1 MSPRKFLKIFL
12 LAALCA
18 SACRFWQPNNGAT
31 PTPTPVNVEEIKS
44 RIPFNT
50 KEPEIFQTE
59 IVTNANN
66 AENKIF
72 AARNGANQ
80 LTIYDYQTASE
91 TASLQLGGVNY
102 LIARHRKIYT
112 ENQTTADDG
121 GSDELFSVAGLLN
134 QRETAAFELLSDE
147 TDSAKYRIT
156 LDASKISEIIVTV
169 DKKINLP
176 VKQEFFSINGE
187 QKTLMTT
194 TELKNFSLQ
203 TDGQNFELPKDF
215 KKVSPA
221 EFYKIVRT
229 EPQK

>member
-18 SACRFWQPNNGAT
+18 SACRFWQSNNGAT
-31 PTPTPVNVEEIKS
+31 TTPTPINVEEIKS

-50 KEPEIFQTE
+50 KEPETFQTE
-59 IVTNANN
+59 IVTTANN
-66 AENKIF
+66 AESKIF

-80 LTIYDYQTASE
+80 LTIFDYQTASE
-91 TASLQLGGVNY
+91 TASLQLGGANY

-112 ENQTTADDG
+112 ENQPATNDSG
-121 GSDELFSVAGLLN
+121 DELFPVTGLLN
-134 QRETAAFELLSDE
+134 QREIAAFELLSDE
-147 TDSAKYRIT
+147 TDLAKYRIT
-156 LDASKISEIIVTV
+156 LDASKKSEIVITV

-176 VKQEFFSINGE
+176 VKQEFFSISGE

-203 TDGQNFELPKDF
+203 TDLQNFELPKDF